1 MFLKL
6 PNGAE
11 WKIELTKGDGD
22 VWLQKGWD
30 EFTKHHSINL
40 GHLLVFRYEGN
51 SHFYVLVFDQSATE
65 IDYPFNEKPQ
75 VPEMES
81 IESED
86 NSVEI
91 IDDFKP
97 SRKTREKPPSP
108 CVQPHK
114 RTKTNP
120 SSFDLQ
126 PGDPHFRPEVT
137 KSKVLGN
144 LKMDAGVSCTR
155 RESKGLKATLFC
167 LCYLVSVSKC
177 HYFIAPNCT

>member
-1 MFLKL
+1 M
-6 PNGAE
+6 GR
-11 WKIELTKGDGD
+11 
-22 VWLQKGWD
+22 
-30 EFTKHHSINL
+30 
-40 GHLLVFRYEGN
+40 LLVFRYEGN

-65 IDYPFNEKPQ
+65 IDYPFNEKPE

-81 IESED
+81 IESDD

-97 SRKTREKPPSP
+97 SQKTREKSPSP
-108 CVQPHK
+108 CFQPHK

-137 KSKVLGN
+137 KSKVLEN
-144 LKMDAGVSCTR
+144 SKMNAGVSCTR

-167 LCYLVSVSKC
+167 LCYLVFVSKC
-177 HYFIAPNCT
+177 NYFIAPNCT

>member
-51 SHFYVLVFDQSATE
+51 SHFYVLIFEPSATE
-65 IDYPFNEKPQ
+65 IDYPFDDKPQ
-75 VPEMES
+75 VPEMEN
-81 IESED
+81 IESDD

-91 IDDFKP
+91 IDDFRP
-97 SRKTREKPPSP
+97 SRKTMEKSPSL

-120 SSFDLQ
+120 CSSDLH

-137 KSKVLGN
+137 KSKGTILEKS
-144 LKMDAGVSCTR
+144 KMNAGVSCTR
-155 RESKGLKATLFC
+155 RESKGLKQTLSFM
-167 LCYLVSVSKC
+167 LFGFV
-177 HYFIAPNCT
+177 